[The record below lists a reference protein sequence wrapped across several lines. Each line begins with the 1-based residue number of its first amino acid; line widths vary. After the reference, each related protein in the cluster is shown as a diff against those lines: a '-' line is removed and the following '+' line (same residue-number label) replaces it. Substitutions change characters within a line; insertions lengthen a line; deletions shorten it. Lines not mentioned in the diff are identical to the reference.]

1 MTLKK
6 IEDPN
11 KAYKY
16 LKLNSRA
23 INQSHWI
30 TKGIA
35 KLSKK
40 KQRLYEKFLQN
51 RTPQNEE
58 TYKTY
63 KTYLKPLKGH
73 QKKKKK
79 KKKLFLRRKIAKV

>member
-40 KQRLYEKFLQN
+40 KQRLYEKSLKN
-51 RTPQNEE
+51 RTSKYEE
-58 TYKTY
+58 KYKTY
-63 KTYLKPLKGH
+63 KN
-73 QKKKKK
+73 
-79 KKKLFLRRKIAKV
+79 LFETIKRRTRTFLLRKIAKV